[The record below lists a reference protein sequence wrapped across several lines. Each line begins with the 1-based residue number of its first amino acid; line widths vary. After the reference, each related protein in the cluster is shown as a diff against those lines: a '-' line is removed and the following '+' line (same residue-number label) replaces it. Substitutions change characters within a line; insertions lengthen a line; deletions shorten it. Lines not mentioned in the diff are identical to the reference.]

1 MKKCNKK
8 LKELIEDV
16 VLLDIEDYID
26 DIFEEIANDKNA
38 SDENSKELKEMHEMR
53 KEFQD
58 ILEDIK
64 NDDLDEEECSEIFEE
79 ISLMIKD

>member
-16 VLLDIEDYID
+16 VLLDIEDHID

-38 SDENSKELKEMHEMR
+38 SDENSAELKEVHEMR